1 MQQKIKNIIF
11 DLGGIF
17 LQVNYQKTEDAFVQL
32 GVTNFSEFYKQD
44 YVSQLFNDIEIGAI
58 TPQDFYSGIREI
70 AKINLTNQQIENAWN
85 AMLGEFWL
93 DRLNWLN
100 EIKGKYNIY
109 LFSNTNEI
117 HYNKLIEIYNQLNLP
132 NSFSSYFIKDYYS
145 QILGLRKPTP
155 QSFNA
160 ILKEQNLQAN
170 ETLFIDDTVK
180 NIDGAKA
187 VGLQTLLLLND
198 MDLIEEV
205 EKILMR

>member
-1 MQQKIKNIIF
+1 
-11 DLGGIF
+11 
-17 LQVNYQKTEDAFVQL
+17 
-32 GVTNFSEFYKQD
+32 
-44 YVSQLFNDIEIGAI
+44 
-58 TPQDFYSGIREI
+58 
-70 AKINLTNQQIENAWN
+70 
-85 AMLGEFWL
+85 MLGEFWL

-145 QILGLRKPTP
+145 QILGLRKPIP

-160 ILKEQNLQAN
+160 ILKEQNLPAN

-205 EKILMR
+205 EKILM